1 TSRPSWQRSTG
12 SRCKF
17 IIPASASVMSIS
29 VLSMLRTRSDS
40 STQSARASL
49 AAAEQVGPNHYGADR
64 RESGEEKAKRI
75 LAEGLK
81 QLGWD
86 ETELRARRKGDRQKI
101 ALARR
106 LRLETTMSLKWIA
119 RHFQMGSW
127 TNVSNLLRQP
137 VGELDS
143 VAGDAATQ
151 KRPR

>member
-1 TSRPSWQRSTG
+1 
-12 SRCKF
+12 
-17 IIPASASVMSIS
+17 M
-29 VLSMLRTRSDS
+29 
-40 STQSARASL
+40 

-106 LRLETTMSLKWIA
+106 LRPETTMSLKWIA
-119 RHFQMGSW
+119 RHLQMGSW

-137 VGELDS
+137 AGELDL

-151 KRPR
+151 KHPRRRAPDAGRQLQL